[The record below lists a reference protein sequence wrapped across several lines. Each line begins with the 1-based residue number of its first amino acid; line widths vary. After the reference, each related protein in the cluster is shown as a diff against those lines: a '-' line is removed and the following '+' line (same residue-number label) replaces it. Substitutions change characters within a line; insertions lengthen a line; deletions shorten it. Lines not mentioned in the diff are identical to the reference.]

1 MKPTRFRTPTRSMNP
16 THAIAG
22 ALVLI
27 AGAATWPAS
36 LPAQVPDAERDFA
49 AVSQVAAEL
58 EAALGSEDTLRS
70 VTLGEALR
78 LAVDLNPDYVS
89 ALGRVGNAAWVR
101 RAAMMSFIIPSIQTQ
116 LVGQRFSSEIFNI
129 GTGELSNQITQGQVS
144 AQLDLFRGGQRFYEL
159 TRSSANQDAAYA
171 NELQALFAAALAT
184 ETAYYNVV
192 ADKDLVQVRRAQ
204 LARAEQQLTVARAR
218 VVSGSAVR
226 TDSLQLVLERTRAQV
241 NLLIDQTALR
251 VSRLELARRIGS
263 ERPVDAVPLDTLPSP
278 ALPISEM
285 EAVQEALLEG
295 PDYRL
300 AVANERV
307 AQAALSQERGQ
318 YLPWVSLF
326 GGVNAWDDQL
336 FPSELTRSN
345 IGVVVS
351 WPLWNGGQREIQI
364 SRAKQV
370 RDATNAA
377 ASDEERAVRRDV
389 VAAYQTYNT
398 ARASAD
404 LARQAVLVAR
414 ENLAVINTR
423 YQAGAT
429 DIVQLL
435 VAQNDLTDA
444 EATLVRAR
452 RATRLAL
459 AGLEAI
465 IGRRLFSTDGIV
477 GTRRRN

>member
-1 MKPTRFRTPTRSMNP
+1 
-16 THAIAG
+16 
-22 ALVLI
+22 
-27 AGAATWPAS
+27 
-36 LPAQVPDAERDFA
+36 
-49 AVSQVAAEL
+49 
-58 EAALGSEDTLRS
+58 
-70 VTLGEALR
+70 
-78 LAVDLNPDYVS
+78 
-89 ALGRVGNAAWVR
+89 
-101 RAAMMSFIIPSIQTQ
+101 MSFIVPSIQTQ

-129 GTGELSNQITQGQVS
+129 GTGELSNQIVQGQLS
-144 AQLDLFRGGQRFYEL
+144 GQLDLFRGGQRIFEL
-159 TRSSANQDAAYA
+159 TRSAANIDAAEA

-184 ETAYYNVV
+184 ETAYYDVV
-192 ADKDLVQVRRAQ
+192 ADKDLVRVRRDQ
-204 LARAEQQLTVARAR
+204 LARAEQQLAVARAR

-278 ALPISEM
+278 ALPLSEM

-307 AQAALSQERGQ
+307 AEAALSQERGQ

-326 GGVNAWDDQL
+326 GAINSWDDAL

-345 IGVVVS
+345 IGVAVS

-370 RDATNAA
+370 RDATVAA

-465 IGRRLFSTDGIV
+465 IGRRLFRSDGVIGV
-477 GTRRRN
+477 RQPN

>member
-1 MKPTRFRTPTRSMNP
+1 MRTMRP
-16 THAIAG
+16 I
-22 ALVLI
+22 
-27 AGAATWPAS
+27 AATLPLIVCVAAWPVAAT
-36 LPAQVPDAERDFA
+36 AQVPEGEQDFA
-49 AVSQVAAEL
+49 AVRNVAAEL
-58 EAALGSEDTLRS
+58 EAALGGEDTLRS

-101 RAAMMSFIIPSIQTQ
+101 RAAIMSFIIPSIQTQ
-116 LVGQRFSSEIFNI
+116 MIGQRFSSDIFNI

-192 ADKDLVQVRRAQ
+192 ADKDLVEVRRAQ

-263 ERPVDAVPLDTLPSP
+263 ERPVDAVPLDTLPAP

-326 GGVNAWDDQL
+326 GAVNSFDDGL
-336 FPSELTRSN
+336 FPTELTRSN

-370 RDATNAA
+370 RDATMAA

-389 VAAYQTYNT
+389 VAAYQIYNT

-465 IGRRLFSTDGIV
+465 IGRRLFSSDGMV

>member
-1 MKPTRFRTPTRSMNP
+1 
-16 THAIAG
+16 
-22 ALVLI
+22 
-27 AGAATWPAS
+27 
-36 LPAQVPDAERDFA
+36 
-49 AVSQVAAEL
+49 
-58 EAALGSEDTLRS
+58 
-70 VTLGEALR
+70 
-78 LAVDLNPDYVS
+78 
-89 ALGRVGNAAWVR
+89 
-101 RAAMMSFIIPSIQTQ
+101 
-116 LVGQRFSSEIFNI
+116 
-129 GTGELSNQITQGQVS
+129 
-144 AQLDLFRGGQRFYEL
+144 
-159 TRSSANQDAAYA
+159 
-171 NELQALFAAALAT
+171 
-184 ETAYYNVV
+184 
-192 ADKDLVQVRRAQ
+192 
-204 LARAEQQLTVARAR
+204 
-218 VVSGSAVR
+218 
-226 TDSLQLVLERTRAQV
+226 VLERTRAQV

-285 EAVQEALLEG
+285 EAVQEALLQG

-326 GGVNAWDDQL
+326 GSVNSWDDGL
-336 FPSELTRSN
+336 FPTELTRSN
-345 IGVVVS
+345 IGMAVS

-423 YQAGAT
+423 YRAGAT

-465 IGRRLFSTDGIV
+465 IGRRLFSSDGIV

>member
-1 MKPTRFRTPTRSMNP
+1 MNP